1 MSVLD
6 LRDAYHTLPLA
17 EESQKYCGITP
28 YYGCPTYVYLR
39 MGMGMSCSPALWQQF
54 VHVIWEEL
62 PNKERYKIIM
72 DDILIFSTKEQH
84 WEDLDNLFKVLV
96 KYGLKISPHKCQL
109 FRNEL
114 VYMGLQ
120 FIVKDGVAHYTAMKE
135 KCDAIRNMQTPKS
148 VKECHTFCGMVNF
161 LSTFCKNLRELL
173 IPIYDLTKKRARF
186 QWTDKHQK
194 AFEEIKQL
202 LVKPPVL
209 RMVSGDGIF
218 RLESDTSHT
227 AAGGTLYQWQDNQWV
242 LVGYHSKKLPPPV
255 QNYGVTELELT
266 GLLANI
272 HGFEQKLRNNYF
284 EVIVDHKAIDY
295 MVKSKHQPTTTRLAN
310 LLLKLMEYTFD
321 LKYLEGNK
329 LKVSDALS
337 RLYIEEKHKIND
349 VIPLNF
355 LLHYS
360 DRQLLNDYH
369 KATSLDHLAHNKSK
383 QLLNTRT
390 RYPRKAHTQLLSR
403 YQAGNSKPPDKKEQ
417 GLPQTTQA
425 VTKNKPPNETNSTHL
440 DQLKDLVSI
449 PTVNKLQLVNQ
460 TTDPLSLHQD
470 QLQKQVVNTIREVPE
485 QFFEDLKQVIPAN
498 DKLSIFRKHIPK
510 QKEIDALLANLRKRV
525 LHNLM
530 VNLDTKDLIEA
541 YDTSIRFKDIYRYVQ
556 DGRLSG
562 NVKTQKKIAGEA
574 NSYVTVN
581 NLLFKI
587 VQYKESGKWVHYLP
601 LVIPEKYEAHIM
613 NMYHNSLLAMH
624 QGPYKTFLT
633 IRKQFHFPNMLPKL
647 QRYIEACTICQRSKP
662 KRNAHRPYY
671 GRIPIDYIPCENL
684 AVNLK
689 SMPKGFLNYEHLLI
703 ATCEKTNFV
712 YAIPLKNKKTQTI
725 ADALI
730 HRVFLLTGPPTKL
743 SIDQDSALTSQ
754 VITEVLRSLECTMQI
769 ISPWNHGSSK
779 AERQIQT
786 IGNMI
791 SKHLTEKGSSWP
803 LYAAIRAYA
812 MNTFASNALQGLSPF
827 ELVFTR
833 KPRQLTSFEM
843 PKWNTIEPQY
853 REFFKLLMEKAR
865 MYRDMDLE
873 WRTLQALD
881 FRNKNRMLTNIET
894 FAANDIVYLLAPHAS
909 ALQSN
914 AQKFRQDYVGPLAI
928 DTKIDDTH
936 YLLKDITGRTL
947 KGDYHINR
955 LKRAGEIT
963 PEGIIKSYEQLR
975 QQMGLPVARPAQ
987 LALPSSSNEQLSIA
1001 A

>member
-1 MSVLD
+1 M
-6 LRDAYHTLPLA
+6 
-17 EESQKYCGITP
+17 
-28 YYGCPTYVYLR
+28 
-39 MGMGMSCSPALWQQF
+39 
-54 VHVIWEEL
+54 
-62 PNKERYKIIM
+62 
-72 DDILIFSTKEQH
+72 
-84 WEDLDNLFKVLV
+84 
-96 KYGLKISPHKCQL
+96 
-109 FRNEL
+109 
-114 VYMGLQ
+114 
-120 FIVKDGVAHYTAMKE
+120 
-135 KCDAIRNMQTPKS
+135 
-148 VKECHTFCGMVNF
+148 
-161 LSTFCKNLRELL
+161 
-173 IPIYDLTKKRARF
+173 
-186 QWTDKHQK
+186 
-194 AFEEIKQL
+194 
-202 LVKPPVL
+202 
-209 RMVSGDGIF
+209 
-218 RLESDTSHT
+218 
-227 AAGGTLYQWQDNQWV
+227 
-242 LVGYHSKKLPPPV
+242 
-255 QNYGVTELELT
+255 
-266 GLLANI
+266 
-272 HGFEQKLRNNYF
+272 
-284 EVIVDHKAIDY
+284 
-295 MVKSKHQPTTTRLAN
+295 
-310 LLLKLMEYTFD
+310 
-321 LKYLEGNK
+321 
-329 LKVSDALS
+329 
-337 RLYIEEKHKIND
+337 
-349 VIPLNF
+349 
-355 LLHYS
+355 
-360 DRQLLNDYH
+360 
-369 KATSLDHLAHNKSK
+369 
-383 QLLNTRT
+383 
-390 RYPRKAHTQLLSR
+390 
-403 YQAGNSKPPDKKEQ
+403 
-417 GLPQTTQA
+417 LPQNTLA
-425 VTKNKPPNETNSTHL
+425 VNKNKPPNGPNNSHL
-440 DQLKDLVSI
+440 NQLKDLVST
-449 PTVNKLQLVNQ
+449 PTVNKLQLVNR

-510 QKEIDALLANLRKRV
+510 QREIDALLANLHKRV

-541 YDTSIRFKDIYRYVQ
+541 YDTSIRFKDIYCYVQ

-562 NVKTQKKIAGEA
+562 NAKMQKKIAGEA

-587 VQYKESGKWVHYLP
+587 VQYKESGKWVHYFP

-633 IRKQFHFPNMLPKL
+633 IWKQFHFPNMLPKL
-647 QRYIEACTICQRSKP
+647 QRYIEACTVCQRSKP
-662 KRNAHRPYY
+662 KRTAQRPYY
-671 GRIPIDYIPCENL
+671 RRIPIDYIPCENL
-684 AVNLK
+684 AVDLK

-712 YAIPLKNKKTQTI
+712 YAVPLQNKKTQTI

-754 VITEVLRSLECTMQI
+754 VITEVLTSLECTMQI

-791 SKHLTEKGSSWP
+791 SKHLTGKGLSWP
-803 LYAAIRAYA
+803 LYAAINTYP

-827 ELVFTR
+827 ELVFSR
-833 KPRQLTSFEM
+833 KPRQLTSLEM
-843 PKWNTIEPQY
+843 PKLNTIKPEY
-853 REFFKLLMEKAR
+853 REFFKLLMEKAK

-873 WRTLQALD
+873 WCTLQALEL
-881 FRNKNRMLTNIET
+881 RIKNRMLTNIET
-894 FAANDIVYLLAPHAS
+894 FAENDIVYLLAPHAS

-914 AQKFRQDYVGPLAI
+914 TQKFRQDYVGPLAI

-963 PEGIIKSYEQLR
+963 PEGVIKSYEQLR

-987 LALPSSSNEQLSIA
+987 LAPPFSSNEQLSIA